1 MLKLKIVS
9 PERIEF
15 DGEVES
21 VLVPGTQGQFEILN
35 DHAPIIS
42 TLEKGVVEYGLPKG
56 EKKQIDILGGFVE
69 VQQNEVS
76 LCIEVS

>member
-15 DGEVES
+15 TGEVES
-21 VLVPGTQGQFEILN
+21 VKVPGTQGNFEILT

-42 TLEKGVVEYGLPKG
+42 SLQKGVVEYDGQKL
-56 EKKQIDILGGFVE
+56 DILGGFVA
-69 VQQNEVS
+69 VQKNEVS
-76 LCIEVS
+76 ICVEIENP